1 MKISSELIFLAG
13 ILFIVIILSI
23 SYCAVDFVPFSNES
37 IFSREY
43 IYEGLETKE
52 KSDDDKLVEELAK
65 LAKET
70 KKEETKK
77 DETKKDETKKSETMK
92 EETKKEEFED
102 NTDPK
107 EEFEDNTEEPKKVE
121 GFQGLQPSPYIDE
134 KSIDPFGQ
142 TEGRLDCDSISSGLH
157 NSKGGL
163 CLSKEQLYL
172 LKTRG
177 GNAKGGDFQIGSQ
190 H

>member
-1 MKISSELIFLAG
+1 MKISSELFFLAG

-70 KKEETKK
+70 KK
-77 DETKKDETKKSETMK
+77 DETKKD
-92 EETKKEEFED
+92 ETKKEEFED
-102 NTDPK
+102 NTESK

-177 GNAKGGDFQIGSQ
+177 GNAKGGDFQIGTSILK
-190 H
+190 

>member
-1 MKISSELIFLAG
+1 MKISNELIFLAG

-43 IYEGLETKE
+43 IYEGLETKA

-70 KKEETKK
+70 NKDETKKEDTKKEDTKKEETKK
-77 DETKKDETKKSETMK
+77 DETKKDETK
-92 EETKKEEFED
+92 
-102 NTDPK
+102 K

-142 TEGRLDCDSISSGLH
+142 TQGSLQCDSISSGLH